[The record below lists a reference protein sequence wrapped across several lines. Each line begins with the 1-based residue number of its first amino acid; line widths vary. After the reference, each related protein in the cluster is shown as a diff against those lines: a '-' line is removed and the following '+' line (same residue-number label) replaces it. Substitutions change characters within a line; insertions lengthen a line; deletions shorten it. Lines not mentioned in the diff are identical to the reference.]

1 MKTPRAAFAAL
12 AALMFLIGAA
22 VVALW
27 LVLDL
32 HGFFKGMC
40 QGAGFM
46 LLAGSVYIA
55 VRYARKGSKGGET
68 ADWLPSRDGNGT
80 SGWLPGRNG
89 ERP

>member
-1 MKTPRAAFAAL
+1 MKTQRAAFAVL
-12 AALMFLIGAA
+12 AVLMFVIGAA
-22 VVALW
+22 VLALW

-40 QGAGFM
+40 QGAGCM
-46 LLAGSVYIA
+46 LLAGSVFIA
-55 VRYARKGSKGGET
+55 VRYTRKGKT

-80 SGWLPGRNG
+80 NGWLPGRNG